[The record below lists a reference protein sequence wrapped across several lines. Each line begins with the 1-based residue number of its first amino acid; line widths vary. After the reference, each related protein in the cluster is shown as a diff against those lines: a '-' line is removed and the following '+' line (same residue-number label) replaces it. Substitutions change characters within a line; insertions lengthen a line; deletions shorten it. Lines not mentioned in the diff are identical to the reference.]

1 MSQGEYLLFKF
12 FLLGLFMDVLLAGF
26 LGSAGSLTQEGTF
39 SLVNQ
44 PPSLLL
50 RLGVWCISIVFAY
63 VWWGTDVRRFHDL
76 GVSGWYLMAF
86 YAIQIV
92 IVVGIISFLL
102 AGRSGQEVVVG
113 PAGRY
118 YVPVK
123 KSAWTIA
130 NCLKVLGEN
139 GWLRW
144 SLVAVNLFVFVLGN
158 GTEGPNKYGPDPRM
172 ESHGMKAD
180 ELGAND
186 EHPGRFFLRCE
197 WAIKLLTLFK
207 RVFFYCVMVEGVV
220 IVLFLVFSPS
230 TASGIIE
237 IVVRIYIN
245 ILRGVIWAF
254 LLTNVFVLG
263 LLIHRC
269 VTADLDF
276 LRRLALVLE
285 VALRIFVVY
294 LGFECWRS
302 AYFFYELLYAFFC
315 MVDYFVYMR
324 FRNKEPDEYD
334 SHSSSTRQKEEVTKT
349 TQEVHMD

>member
-12 FLLGLFMDVLLAGF
+12 FLLGIFMDVLLLLTGF
-26 LGSAGSLTQEGTF
+26 WLSAGSVTREGTF
-39 SLVNQ
+39 SLGNL

-50 RLGVWCISIVFAY
+50 RLGVWCTSIAVAY
-63 VWWGTDVRRFHDL
+63 VWWGTDVRRFHDM

-102 AGRSGQEVVVG
+102 AGRSGQEVITG
-113 PAGRY
+113 PAGRNY
-118 YVPVK
+118 YIPVK

-130 NCLKVLGEN
+130 NCLEVLGEN

-144 SLVAVNLFVFVLGN
+144 SLVAVNLFVFIFGN
-158 GTEGPNKYGPDPRM
+158 GTEGPNKYGPDSRM

-186 EHPGRFFLRCE
+186 ECPGRSFLRGE
-197 WAIKLLTLFK
+197 WAIELLTLFK

-220 IVLFLVFSPS
+220 IGLFLVFSS
-230 TASGIIE
+230 FTALRIIGE
-237 IVVRIYIN
+237 VVRMIII
-245 ILRGVIWAF
+245 ILGGVIWAF

-263 LLIHRC
+263 LLVHRC
-269 VTADLDF
+269 VTADLDL

-285 VALRIFVVY
+285 VLLRIFVVY
-294 LGFECWRS
+294 LGVECWRS
-302 AYFFYELLYAFFC
+302 DYHFYELLYISFC
-315 MVDYFVYMR
+315 MVDYFVYVR
-324 FRNKEPDEYD
+324 FRNM
-334 SHSSSTRQKEEVTKT
+334 T
-349 TQEVHMD
+349 